1 VNAKFVRHCPKS
13 CDLSNF
19 FFLFIFRIKYGCE
32 VHWPMGKNAVFL
44 SFVFTFCFSSMIHG
58 DSICWNEKYEE
69 SEKGEE
75 MVGMWWKKKKG
86 QTLY

>member
-1 VNAKFVRHCPKS
+1 
-13 CDLSNF
+13 
-19 FFLFIFRIKYGCE
+19 
-32 VHWPMGKNAVFL
+32 MGKNAVFL
-44 SFVFTFCFSSMIHG
+44 SFVFTFFFSSMIHG